1 MMFYSCAVVCNI
13 PLGRNTTN
21 TQVEKKVQDSIPNL
35 QLEHLLSGEDN

>member
-21 TQVEKKVQDSIPNL
+21 TQVEKEVQAASLIYNWNTD
-35 QLEHLLSGEDN
+35 